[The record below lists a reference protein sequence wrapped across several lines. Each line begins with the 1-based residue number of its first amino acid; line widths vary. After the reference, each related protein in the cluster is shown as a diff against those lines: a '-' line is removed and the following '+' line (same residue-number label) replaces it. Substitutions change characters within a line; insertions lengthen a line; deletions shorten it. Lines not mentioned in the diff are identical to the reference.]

1 MLTIANVNRVPV
13 KPTNWAPLLL
23 HMGKMQESATVAG
36 LQLTHKYIYI
46 YIHITHVEAALCRQH
61 WALGNALPLRHR
73 GRVNAM
79 GQQIQTRCA
88 VNTRHRATTGHSKT
102 EGAST
107 KCVGTSTRYYKFL
120 FYLVVGF
127 NVPHRQPCAKQ
138 ILTIPARH
146 ADRTIK
152 FYRAGGTSR

>member
-1 MLTIANVNRVPV
+1 M
-13 KPTNWAPLLL
+13 PTSIGFLSNLQTGHRCSCTWEKCRKAQLWQDFSL
-23 HMGKMQESATVAG
+23 HINI
-36 LQLTHKYIYI
+36 YIYI